1 MGNVRAE
8 AAHCQGRT
16 PERGAVTMVRN
27 RLSECGAMEYPLCKD
42 IGHGISTIDTGY
54 CRPGFDA
61 SHLIVAHG
69 QAALVDV
76 GTAHSVPRIL
86 QVLHDKG
93 IARHDV
99 RYLMVTHVHLDH
111 AGGAGALLQYL
122 PAAQLVVHPRGAPHM
137 IDPAKLIA
145 GATAVYGEERFR
157 SLYGDI
163 VPVAAGRVL
172 TAPDN
177 FELTLNG
184 RALVFVDTPGHAR
197 HHYCIWD
204 ARSRGVF
211 CGDTFGLSYREF
223 DTQHGPF
230 IFPTT
235 TPVQFDAEA
244 LHASIDRL
252 LGFNPERMY
261 LTHYGCVEDIPR
273 LAAQLHRMIDDF
285 VDVARA
291 VAGMAEHRQVALVAG
306 LREILLNALQAHDCR
321 LPRQRVVDLLALDLE
336 LNAQGLEIYLA
347 KRNDDTGHKRT

>member
-1 MGNVRAE
+1 
-8 AAHCQGRT
+8 
-16 PERGAVTMVRN
+16 
-27 RLSECGAMEYPLCKD
+27 MEYQLCED
-42 IGHGISTIDTGY
+42 IGYGISTIDTGY
-54 CRPGFDA
+54 CRAGFDA
-61 SHLIVAHG
+61 SHLIVTQG

-76 GTAHSVPRIL
+76 GTTHSVPRIL
-86 QVLHDKG
+86 QVLNDKD
-93 IARHDV
+93 IARQAV

-111 AGGAGALLQYL
+111 AGGAGALLQHL
-122 PAAQLVVHPRGAPHM
+122 PEAQLVVHPRGAPHM
-137 IDPAKLIA
+137 IDPGKLIA
-145 GATAVYGEERFR
+145 GAMAVYGEERFR

-163 VPVAAGRVL
+163 VPVAAERVL

-177 FELTLNG
+177 FELSLNG

-211 CGDTFGLSYREF
+211 SGDTFGLSYREF
-223 DTQHGPF
+223 DTRHGPF

-261 LTHYGCVEDIPR
+261 LTHYGCVEEVPR
-273 LAAQLHRMIDDF
+273 LAAQLRRMIDGF

-291 VAGMAEHRQVALVAG
+291 VVDTGEHRHAALVAG
-306 LREILLNALQAHDCR
+306 LQEILLKALQAHDCR
-321 LPRQRVVDLLALDLE
+321 LPTQRMVDLLALDLE

-347 KRNDDTGHKRT
+347 KRSDAAGDRRT

>member
-1 MGNVRAE
+1 
-8 AAHCQGRT
+8 
-16 PERGAVTMVRN
+16 MVRN
-27 RLSECGAMEYPLCKD
+27 RLSECGAMEYQLCED
-42 IGHGISTIDTGY
+42 IGYGISTIDTGY

-61 SHLIVAHG
+61 SHLLIEKD

-76 GTAHSVPRIL
+76 GTSHAVPRIL
-86 QVLHDKG
+86 QVLHDKD
-93 IARHDV
+93 IAPHDV
-99 RYLMVTHVHLDH
+99 RYVMLTHVHLDH
-111 AGGAGALLQYL
+111 AGGAGALLQHL
-122 PAAQLVVHPRGAPHM
+122 PEAQLVVHPRGAPHM
-137 IDPAKLIA
+137 IDPVKLIA
-145 GATAVYGEERFR
+145 GAMTVYGEERFR
-157 SLYGDI
+157 RLYGDI
-163 VPVAAGRVL
+163 EPVAAERVI

-177 FELTLNG
+177 FELSLNN
-184 RALVFVDTPGHAR
+184 RALLFVDTPGHAR

-223 DTQHGPF
+223 DTRHGPF

-252 LGFNPERMY
+252 LGFKPERMC
-261 LTHYGCVEDIPR
+261 LTHYGCVGNVPR

-291 VAGMAEHRQVALVAG
+291 VAETGEHRHAALIARLQDV
-306 LREILLNALQAHDCR
+306 LLNALQVHDCR
-321 LPRQRVVDLLALDLE
+321 LPRQRMVDLLTLDLE

-347 KRNDDTGHKRT
+347 KRIDDAGQQRT

>member
-1 MGNVRAE
+1 
-8 AAHCQGRT
+8 
-16 PERGAVTMVRN
+16 
-27 RLSECGAMEYPLCKD
+27 MEYLLCED

-61 SHLIVAHG
+61 SHLIIAQG

-76 GTAHSVPRIL
+76 GTSHAVPRIL

-93 IARHDV
+93 IAPHDV
-99 RYLMVTHVHLDH
+99 RYVMVTHVHLDH
-111 AGGAGALLQYL
+111 AGGAGSLLQHL
-122 PAAQLVVHPRGAPHM
+122 PEAQLVVHPRGAPHM
-137 IDPAKLIA
+137 IDPVKLIA

-163 VPVAAGRVL
+163 VPVAAERVV

-177 FELTLNG
+177 FELSLNG
-184 RALVFVDTPGHAR
+184 RSLVFVDTPGHAR

-204 ARSRGVF
+204 ARSRGIF

-223 DTQHGPF
+223 DTRHGPF

-261 LTHYGCVEDIPR
+261 LTHYGCVEEIPR

-285 VDVARA
+285 VDVVHA
-291 VAGMAEHRQVALVAG
+291 VVGTGEHRQAALVAG
-306 LREILLNALQAHDCR
+306 LQEILLNALQAHDCR
-321 LPRQRVVDLLALDLE
+321 LPRQRIVDLLAMDIQ
-336 LNAQGLEIYLA
+336 LNAQGLDMWLDKNKVDA
-347 KRNDDTGHKRT
+347 AAR

>member
-1 MGNVRAE
+1 
-8 AAHCQGRT
+8 
-16 PERGAVTMVRN
+16 
-27 RLSECGAMEYPLCKD
+27 MEYQLCED
-42 IGHGISTIDTGY
+42 IGHGISIIDTGY

-61 SHLIVAHG
+61 SHLLVEKG

-76 GTAHSVPRIL
+76 GTSHSVARIL

-93 IARHDV
+93 IARHEV
-99 RYLMVTHVHLDH
+99 RYVMVTHVHLDH
-111 AGGAGALLQYL
+111 AGGAGAVLQHL

-137 IDPAKLIA
+137 IDPGKLIA
-145 GATAVYGEERFR
+145 GAMAVYGEERFR

-163 VPVAAGRVL
+163 VPVAAERVL

-177 FELTLNG
+177 FELSLNG
-184 RALVFVDTPGHAR
+184 RALVFVNTPGHAR

-211 CGDTFGLSYREF
+211 SGDTFGLSYREF
-223 DTQHGPF
+223 DTRHGPF

-244 LHASIDRL
+244 LHVSIDRF

-261 LTHYGCVEDIPR
+261 LTHYGCVEEVPR
-273 LAAQLHRMIDDF
+273 LAAQLRRMIDGF

-291 VAGMAEHRQVALVAG
+291 VVDTGEHRHAALVAG
-306 LREILLNALQAHDCR
+306 LQEILLKALQAHDCR
-321 LPRQRVVDLLALDLE
+321 LPTQRMVDLLALDLE

-347 KRNDDTGHKRT
+347 KRSDAAGDRRT

>member
-1 MGNVRAE
+1 
-8 AAHCQGRT
+8 
-16 PERGAVTMVRN
+16 
-27 RLSECGAMEYPLCKD
+27 MEYQLCED

-61 SHLIVAHG
+61 SHLLIEKD

-76 GTAHSVPRIL
+76 GTSHSAPRIL
-86 QVLHDKG
+86 QVLYEKG

-111 AGGAGALLQYL
+111 AGGAGALLHHL
-122 PAAQLVVHPRGAPHM
+122 PGAQLVVHPRGAPHM
-137 IDPAKLIA
+137 IDPGKLIA
-145 GATAVYGEERFR
+145 GARAVYGEERFHN
-157 SLYGDI
+157 LYGDI
-163 VPVAAGRVL
+163 VPVAAERVL

-177 FELTLNG
+177 FELSLNG

-204 ARSRGVF
+204 ARSRGFF

-223 DTQHGPF
+223 DTQHGQF

-252 LGFNPERMY
+252 LSFNPERMY
-261 LTHYGCVEDIPR
+261 LTHYGCVEDVPR
-273 LAAQLHRMIDDF
+273 LALRLHRMIDDF

-291 VAGMAEHRQVALVAG
+291 VAGTGEQRHGALVAG
-306 LREILLNALQAHDCR
+306 LQEILLNALQAHDCR
-321 LPRQRVVDLLALDLE
+321 LPRRWMVDLLALDVE

-347 KRNDDTGHKRT
+347 KRNHDAGYKRT

>member
-1 MGNVRAE
+1 
-8 AAHCQGRT
+8 
-16 PERGAVTMVRN
+16 
-27 RLSECGAMEYPLCKD
+27 MEYLLFED

-61 SHLIVAHG
+61 SHLIVAQG

-76 GTAHSVPRIL
+76 GTSHAVPRIL

-93 IARHDV
+93 IAPHDV
-99 RYLMVTHVHLDH
+99 RYVMVTHVHLDH
-111 AGGAGALLQYL
+111 AGGAGALLQHL
-122 PAAQLVVHPRGAPHM
+122 PEAQLVVHPRGAPHM
-137 IDPAKLIA
+137 IEPGKLIA
-145 GATAVYGEERFR
+145 GAMAVYGEERFR

-163 VPVAAGRVL
+163 VPVAAERVVP
-172 TAPDN
+172 APDN

-184 RALVFVDTPGHAR
+184 RALLFIDTPGHAR
-197 HHYCIWD
+197 HHYCVWD

-211 CGDTFGLSYREF
+211 SGDTFGLSYREF

-252 LGFNPERMY
+252 LDFNPERMY
-261 LTHYGCVEDIPR
+261 LTHYGCVEDAPR
-273 LAAQLHRMIDDF
+273 LAMQLHRMIDDF

-291 VAGMAEHRQVALVAG
+291 VVGTGEHRHAALIAG
-306 LREILLNALQAHDCR
+306 LQEILLNALQTHDCR
-321 LPRQRVVDLLALDLE
+321 LPRQRMVDLLALDVE

-347 KRNDDTGHKRT
+347 KRNDDAGHKRT

>member
-1 MGNVRAE
+1 
-8 AAHCQGRT
+8 
-16 PERGAVTMVRN
+16 
-27 RLSECGAMEYPLCKD
+27 MEYQLCED

-61 SHLIVAHG
+61 SHLLVEKG

-93 IARHDV
+93 IVLREV
-99 RYLMVTHVHLDH
+99 RYVMVTHVHLDH
-111 AGGAGALLQYL
+111 AGGAGALLQHL
-122 PAAQLVVHPRGAPHM
+122 PEAQLVVHPRGAPHM
-137 IDPAKLIA
+137 IDPGKLIA
-145 GATAVYGEERFR
+145 GAAAVYGEERFR

-163 VPVAAGRVL
+163 VPVVAERVV

-177 FELTLNG
+177 FELSLNG

-211 CGDTFGLSYREF
+211 SGDTFGLSYREF

-235 TPVQFDAEA
+235 TPVQFDPEA

-261 LTHYGCVEDIPR
+261 LTHYGCVEDVQR
-273 LAAQLHRMIDDF
+273 LAAQLHRTIDGF
-285 VDVARA
+285 VQLANSVAD
-291 VAGMAEHRQVALVAG
+291 AGEHRNARLVAG
-306 LREILLNALQAHDCR
+306 LQEMLLSALQTHGCR
-321 LPRQRVVDLLALDLE
+321 LSRQRMVELLSMDLE
-336 LNAQGLEIYLA
+336 LNAQGLEILMA
-347 KRNDDTGHKRT
+347 KRNDDAHMRA